1 MTATPSNRQKEH
13 RSAIKAKGTSTM
25 KRRRLGRLLSECRE
39 PIVVTCQFPAAQ
51 FGFPIRTV
59 DPATRAMI
67 DAAAAARREE

>member
-1 MTATPSNRQKEH
+1 MAARSDRQRENCA
-13 RSAIKAKGTSTM
+13 AIKARGASTM
-25 KRRRLGRLLSECRE
+25 KRRRLGRLLAECRE
-39 PIVVTCQFPAAQ
+39 PIAFTCHFPAAH

>member
-1 MTATPSNRQKEH
+1 MSTASDRQKEH
-13 RSAIKAKGTSTM
+13 RSAIKAKGTNAM
-25 KRRRLGRLLSECRE
+25 KRRRLGRLLAECRE
-39 PIVVTCQFPAAQ
+39 PIAVTCHFPAAH

>member
-1 MTATPSNRQKEH
+1 MAARSDRQRENCA
-13 RSAIKAKGTSTM
+13 AIKAKGVGAM
-25 KRRRLGRLLSECRE
+25 KRRRIGRLLSECRE
-39 PIVVTCQFPAAQ
+39 PTLVTCQFPAAH